1 MSFFHFKLSNYKPVK
16 VSREIKRITK
26 IDRQKL
32 QYGIDTFQKEL
43 DWQQM
48 WTVEDS
54 EKRLE
59 DGWWFYVVEKDNK
72 YIGWAWFDTPNKKF
86 CNLYVHKDYR
96 NRGYGREFTYAR
108 LNECKNQLIENVN
121 MHIHEWNKSTHK
133 IINHIGWTP
142 KIYYTF
148 WTGGYDSTFY
158 VIKSLLEGKI
168 VQPIYIDDRINHG
181 GYHANPLI
189 VQRGEPNKYP
199 RKSTEIE
206 LERMDWLRNKI
217 YDRIPNSKELLLDTM
232 VIDEPIKEDGEI
244 SKVVEKYNEWIP
256 ETVYKNEYG
265 EDRYCPAS
273 YDVLLRFQKQFG
285 LKIEFSL
292 EKVDGEW
299 NIILN
304 CAIDKG
310 GNFDSSKLPEEHK
323 DLKFWEGFTY
333 GLREFTK
340 HDQLEMAKKMGFDEI
355 MYYTWTCWFPTKDG
369 KPCNKCSMCTGYPA
383 SGGRIIECK
392 EIINE

>member
-96 NRGYGREFTYAR
+96 NRGYGKELAYAR

-217 YDRIPNSKELLLDTM
+217 YDRIPNSKELLLDTI
-232 VIDEPIKEDGEI
+232 VIDEPIKEDEEI
-244 SKVVEKYNEWIP
+244 SRVVEKYNEWIP
-256 ETVYKNEYG
+256 DTVVSKGWLPVYT
-265 EDRYCPAS
+265 DLVA
-273 YDVLLRFQKQFG
+273 RFQKQFG
-285 LKIEFSL
+285 LEVFWANDHIDGEFYEVFDDSIEDGKM
-292 EKVDGEW
+292 KVD
-299 NIILN
+299 
-304 CAIDKG
+304 
-310 GNFDSSKLPEEHK
+310 KLPSKYK
-323 DLKFWEGFTY
+323 DLKIFS
-333 GLREFTK
+333 GLNQPLRTTNKKEM
-340 HDQLEMAKKMGFDEI
+340 LEEAEQFGFDELL
-355 MYYTWTCWFPTKDG
+355 YYTWTCWYPINEE
-369 KPCNKCSMCTGYPA
+369 PCGECHVCNE
-383 SGGRIIECK
+383 RIIECK
-392 EIINE
+392 EITNE